1 MTRLYLP
8 LLLPLPATGIDGGSE
23 YLLLRPKTCGRGATT
38 STPEISA
45 SGPQHYYCLF
55 SISCQAPWRKGRM
68 RGGFCTM
75 SKYVLLLLL
84 FTLTCAK
91 KTVIEKSEGIFI
103 LNEKNYDKAVK
114 EFDHLLVYFY
124 APWFV
129 ISLNSI
135 SLSHHQSF
143 PTQSSSVSPSP
154 LLW

>member
-1 MTRLYLP
+1 
-8 LLLPLPATGIDGGSE
+8 
-23 YLLLRPKTCGRGATT
+23 
-38 STPEISA
+38 
-45 SGPQHYYCLF
+45 
-55 SISCQAPWRKGRM
+55 
-68 RGGFCTM
+68 M

-154 LLW
+154 LLWWFPSKC

>member
-1 MTRLYLP
+1 
-8 LLLPLPATGIDGGSE
+8 
-23 YLLLRPKTCGRGATT
+23 
-38 STPEISA
+38 
-45 SGPQHYYCLF
+45 
-55 SISCQAPWRKGRM
+55 
-68 RGGFCTM
+68 M
-75 SKYVLLLLL
+75 SKYVLLLFL

-135 SLSHHQSF
+135 SLSYHQ
-143 PTQSSSVSPSP
+143 
-154 LLW
+154 